1 MGGAVNPGTVTLTV
15 KRFPAD
21 LHHALKVQS
30 AEDDEEMR
38 QIVQAAVERELARRA
53 TLNGGTDG

>member
-1 MGGAVNPGTVTLTV
+1 MNPGTVTLTV